1 MRKPYKVGVL
11 LYDFVDILDF
21 SGPSEVLSL
30 TAFSNLQQKI
40 ILYKRVLPKKDL
52 LKLNHFRNQEI
63 RLKLMQE
70 SLLTQIFV

>member
-1 MRKPYKVGVL
+1 MWKQYRVGIL

-30 TAFSNLQQKI
+30 TAYSNLQQKI
-40 ILYKRVLPKKDL
+40 MLYKRVLPKRRP
-52 LKLNHFRNQEI
+52 LKLQHFRNQEI

-70 SLLTQIFV
+70 L